1 MNKRLTKLK
10 GLIDDGSV
18 PTILEV
24 RTNSREYS
32 YEDVIALDYGFVQD
46 LYMGNENFETWF
58 TYIGPKPIKLNDL
71 VLIKDEMIEI
81 IFAEYKDD
89 MHRELEDT
97 LQYQYDTLNR
107 AREEAYDIADRLES
121 DVPIYKHGEGYSL
134 WQGESLVEWVRP
146 NFNEL
151 DYHGI

>member
-18 PTILEV
+18 PTILEI

-32 YEDVIALDYGFVQD
+32 YEDVIALNYGFVQD
-46 LYMGNENFETWF
+46 LYMGNEQFETWF
-58 TYIGPKPIKLNDL
+58 TYTGPEPIKLNDL
-71 VLIKDEMIEI
+71 VLIKNEMIEI
-81 IFAEYKDD
+81 ILAEYKDD
-89 MHRELEDT
+89 MHREHKDT
-97 LQYQYDTLNR
+97 FQYQYVTLSL
-107 AREEAYDIADRLES
+107 AREEALDIAERLES

-134 WQGESLVEWVRP
+134 WQGEVLVEWVKP

>member
-10 GLIDDGSV
+10 GLIDNGSV

-71 VLIKDEMIEI
+71 TLNKNEMIEI
-81 IFAEYKDD
+81 I
-89 MHRELEDT
+89 
-97 LQYQYDTLNR
+97 LNYY
-107 AREEAYDIADRLES
+107 EKL
-121 DVPIYKHGEGYSL
+121 
-134 WQGESLVEWVRP
+134 
-146 NFNEL
+146 
-151 DYHGI
+151 

>member
-46 LYMGNENFETWF
+46 LYMGSEQFETWF

-71 VLIKDEMIEI
+71 TLNKNEMIEI
-81 IFAEYKDD
+81 I
-89 MHRELEDT
+89 
-97 LQYQYDTLNR
+97 
-107 AREEAYDIADRLES
+107 
-121 DVPIYKHGEGYSL
+121 
-134 WQGESLVEWVRP
+134 
-146 NFNEL
+146 L
-151 DYHGI
+151 DYYGI

>member
-46 LYMGNENFETWF
+46 LYMGNENFETWI
-58 TYIGPKPIKLNDL
+58 TYTGPKPIKLNDL
-71 VLIKDEMIEI
+71 TLNKNEMIEI
-81 IFAEYKDD
+81 I
-89 MHRELEDT
+89 
-97 LQYQYDTLNR
+97 
-107 AREEAYDIADRLES
+107 
-121 DVPIYKHGEGYSL
+121 
-134 WQGESLVEWVRP
+134 
-146 NFNEL
+146 L
-151 DYHGI
+151 DYYGKL

>member
-1 MNKRLTKLK
+1 VNKRLTKLK

-58 TYIGPKPIKLNDL
+58 TYTGPKPIKLNE
-71 VLIKDEMIEI
+71 LIIHSDEMIEI
-81 IFAEYKDD
+81 
-89 MHRELEDT
+89 L
-97 LQYQYDTLNR
+97 
-107 AREEAYDIADRLES
+107 
-121 DVPIYKHGEGYSL
+121 
-134 WQGESLVEWVRP
+134 
-146 NFNEL
+146 FN
-151 DYHGI
+151 YYGK

>member
-58 TYIGPKPIKLNDL
+58 TYTGPKPIKLNDL
-71 VLIKDEMIEI
+71 TLNKNEMIEI
-81 IFAEYKDD
+81 I
-89 MHRELEDT
+89 
-97 LQYQYDTLNR
+97 LN
-107 AREEAYDIADRLES
+107 Y
-121 DVPIYKHGEGYSL
+121 Y
-134 WQGESLVEWVRP
+134 
-146 NFNEL
+146 
-151 DYHGI
+151 GI

>member
-71 VLIKDEMIEI
+71 TLNKNEMIEI
-81 IFAEYKDD
+81 I
-89 MHRELEDT
+89 
-97 LQYQYDTLNR
+97 
-107 AREEAYDIADRLES
+107 
-121 DVPIYKHGEGYSL
+121 
-134 WQGESLVEWVRP
+134 
-146 NFNEL
+146 L
-151 DYHGI
+151 DYYEKL

>member
-10 GLIDDGSV
+10 GLIDDGTV
-18 PTILEV
+18 PTILEI

-71 VLIKDEMIEI
+71 TLNKNEMIEI
-81 IFAEYKDD
+81 I
-89 MHRELEDT
+89 
-97 LQYQYDTLNR
+97 
-107 AREEAYDIADRLES
+107 
-121 DVPIYKHGEGYSL
+121 
-134 WQGESLVEWVRP
+134 
-146 NFNEL
+146 L
-151 DYHGI
+151 DYYGI

>member
-1 MNKRLTKLK
+1 VNKRLTKLK

-71 VLIKDEMIEI
+71 TLNKNEMIEI
-81 IFAEYKDD
+81 I
-89 MHRELEDT
+89 
-97 LQYQYDTLNR
+97 
-107 AREEAYDIADRLES
+107 
-121 DVPIYKHGEGYSL
+121 
-134 WQGESLVEWVRP
+134 
-146 NFNEL
+146 L
-151 DYHGI
+151 DYYEKL

>member
-1 MNKRLTKLK
+1 VNKRLTKLK

-71 VLIKDEMIEI
+71 TLNKNEMIEI
-81 IFAEYKDD
+81 I
-89 MHRELEDT
+89 
-97 LQYQYDTLNR
+97 
-107 AREEAYDIADRLES
+107 
-121 DVPIYKHGEGYSL
+121 
-134 WQGESLVEWVRP
+134 
-146 NFNEL
+146 L
-151 DYHGI
+151 DYYGI

>member
-71 VLIKDEMIEI
+71 TLNKNEMIEI
-81 IFAEYKDD
+81 
-89 MHRELEDT
+89 L
-97 LQYQYDTLNR
+97 
-107 AREEAYDIADRLES
+107 
-121 DVPIYKHGEGYSL
+121 
-134 WQGESLVEWVRP
+134 
-146 NFNEL
+146 L
-151 DYHGI
+151 DYYEKL